1 MSGMLLADT
10 RGAVF
15 VDDINKDDSDD
26 IDYMMMMMMM
36 MSEVEGRRRI

>member
-36 MSEVEGRRRI
+36 SEVEGRRRI